1 VGDNG
6 HYVGDNGH
14 YVGDNENFVRDNGH
28 YVGDNENFVRIDFL
42 NDVQNKPSGC
52 VKDIKSIKIY

>member
-1 VGDNG
+1 MPIENIKKLTTLNFVRT
-6 HYVGDNGH
+6 
-14 YVGDNENFVRDNGH
+14 NENFVRA
-28 YVGDNENFVRIDFL
+28 NENFVRIDFL